1 MPIERYNPIP
11 WETLQAQAEA
21 LAGSAFVPAPYRGKP
36 GDVLAAGLY
45 GQEIGLGISAAL
57 SYIHV
62 INGRPTLS
70 AEGMVALIRARG
82 HSIGGETT
90 AQVAI
95 VRGKRAD
102 TGDEMSVEWTIEMA
116 DRAGLLKKAG
126 SNWAAYPESMLWARA
141 VSQLARMLF
150 PDVLLGLSYTPEEAR
165 DFEPVEVIS
174 VTTTRPQPAPE
185 ALEEDAPPLLQRSTQ
200 AGPPGLGDAIS
211 YIDPDTGETLRRA
224 EGEEEQERREL
235 IGWLLD
241 AKKRLSAAGLKTLEQ
256 ERVNA
261 GHSMTKLLRDHTL
274 TELQALKA
282 IMEGLEGAPF

>member
-70 AEGMVALIRARG
+70 AEGMTALVRARG
-82 HSIGGETT
+82 HSIGGGTT
-90 AQVAI
+90 AMAANI
-95 VRGKRAD
+95 RGKRAD
-102 TGDEMSVEWTIEMA
+102 TGDEMEVEWTIAMA
-116 DRAGLLKKAG
+116 ERAGLLKKAG
-126 SNWAAYPESMLWARA
+126 SNWAAYPEAMLWARA
-141 VSQLARMLF
+141 VSQLCRMLF

-165 DFEPVEVIS
+165 DFEAVEVIS
-174 VTTTRPQPAPE
+174 VTSTPRPQTAEAAVEETPAP
-185 ALEEDAPPLLQRSTQ
+185 LRRITQ
-200 AGPPGLGDAIS
+200 AGPPGLGDSIT
-211 YIDPDTGETLRRA
+211 YVDENGEQMSRQD
-224 EGEEEQERREL
+224 GEAEQERREL
-235 IGWLLD
+235 IAWLIE
-241 AKKRLSAAGLKTLEQ
+241 AKKGLSAAGLKTLEQ

-274 TELQALKA
+274 DELRELKA
-282 IMEGLEGAPF
+282 LTESVAGGPF